1 MAAVDATFNQL
12 QLQLLDIYQKS
23 MANGLES
30 SLSMETKDGKHF
42 LNFTMGDPTGVTVK
56 TKGNWNPDSR
66 RKKSPSQLKR
76 DEKRRKDFLKNKNET
91 NAKEAPEIKIEA
103 GAPAKHILEEV
114 ADEIHLE
121 NLNKKIENVFKI
133 KGEFKDPNRKP
144 WLENIKDDD
153 KNEHKAFWKLI
164 EAGKDK
170 LGIDDFNDGST
181 YVEHFLEFWGDMIF
195 KPGITEDHVKNLENW
210 PKGVGNLQLR

>member
-23 MANGLES
+23 MANGLEA

-76 DEKRRKDFLKNKNET
+76 DEKRRTDFLKNKNET
-91 NAKEAPEIKIEA
+91 NAK
-103 GAPAKHILEEV
+103 KHQRKTLKQE
-114 ADEIHLE
+114 LL
-121 NLNKKIENVFKI
+121 LNI
-133 KGEFKDPNRKP
+133 
-144 WLENIKDDD
+144 
-153 KNEHKAFWKLI
+153 FWKKWLM
-164 EAGKDK
+164 K
-170 LGIDDFNDGST
+170 ST
-181 YVEHFLEFWGDMIF
+181 
-195 KPGITEDHVKNLENW
+195 
-210 PKGVGNLQLR
+210 